1 MVVHKERRARF
12 CIAGIWRTD
21 KDVGEAFTML
31 TILKTLPSGALV
43 VQQVGYPGIKSIPM
57 ELPVGGVVPSHQ
69 LGDFEHTQGR

>member
-1 MVVHKERRARF
+1 MVVHEERRAWF
-12 CIAGIWRTD
+12 CIADIWRTD

-31 TILKTLPSGALV
+31 TILKTLPSGALA
-43 VQQVGYPGIKSIPM
+43 VQRWANPGIKSIPV